1 MMVRPLGLKKAI
13 TEYFRQETQ
22 NSARRL
28 TSHEWTVTNEVSS
41 LLDDVSEATIRMQGA
56 TDTHL
61 SQAMFMR
68 EVIEMLDE
76 DKQPIRLPDATVLP
90 VPDGT
95 DVLDVLTSLS
105 DCRQEPVEKME
116 RRILGVSYM
125 SYWMDF
131 YNDIFCCEFLCV
143 RLISVSFSVSL
154 FRLPRRGLPRPT
166 GLFSGYHAEGY
177 HARTDA
183 FKLTGY
189 HVCRVT
195 TPELPH
201 SI

>member
-1 MMVRPLGLKKAI
+1 MARLLGLKKAI

-41 LLDDVSEATIRMQGA
+41 LLDDVSEATIRMQGG

-61 SQAMFMR
+61 SQAMFIMR
-68 EVIEMLDE
+68 EVIEMLNE

-116 RRILGVSYM
+116 RRISGVSYM
-125 SYWMDF
+125 YWMDF
-131 YNDIFCCEFLCV
+131 YNEIFFCGFLC
-143 RLISVSFSVSL
+143 
-154 FRLPRRGLPRPT
+154 
-166 GLFSGYHAEGY
+166 
-177 HARTDA
+177 AR
-183 FKLTGY
+183 
-189 HVCRVT
+189 
-195 TPELPH
+195 
-201 SI
+201 

>member
-1 MMVRPLGLKKAI
+1 MKKAI
-13 TEYFRQETQ
+13 TEYFRQGTQ
-22 NSARRL
+22 TSEGGL
-28 TSHEWTVTNEVSS
+28 TSHDWTVTNEVSS
-41 LLDDVSEATIRMQGA
+41 LLDDVSEATIRMKGA
-56 TDTHL
+56 TGNHF
-61 SQAMFMR
+61 SQAMFIMR
-68 EVIEMLDE
+68 EVIDMLKE

-116 RRILGVSYM
+116 RRISGVSYM
-125 SYWMDF
+125 YWMDF
-131 YNDIFCCEFLCV
+131 YNEIFSCGFSCA
-143 RLISVSFSVSL
+143 RLISVSFWVSFTGPL

-166 GLFSGYHAEGY
+166 ALFSGYHAEGY
-177 HARTDA
+177 HDRTDA

-195 TPELPH
+195 TPELPRF
-201 SI
+201 I